1 MARPIIHQ
9 LCRSIKAITRVLLV
23 IVPLLSIG
31 CARSP
36 TKQPESP
43 TLYLSPIPPA
53 VAAAHSPAYLISEP
67 SATFNKIGTP
77 SSRTTTGDDPEIF
90 VDPNRPTI
98 YFESQEFQTAK
109 GRYTNLIYRIHFPAV
124 PLDWGRINLTAGR
137 NSGLLFIY
145 TLDET
150 KTLLLVTTLH
160 TCGCFL
166 AFLPTDA
173 MPKSGLPAGWSTG
186 PQSVY
191 GQSLP
196 GILHL
201 GKDRT
206 ASRIVFTLTSETHRV
221 GDAAVVA
228 EDSLKIAADSL
239 TMDLLPMQ
247 ALYHLPFRDKTVS
260 FFETDGSRAGYVK
273 DNTKILERLLISWWA
288 MDLYVGEDKAY
299 GKDDQS
305 GAIFY
310 TSLKFWD
317 RKASNLKNFRAF
329 LAYWGW
335 QL

>member
-1 MARPIIHQ
+1 MVKPSIRQHYQ
-9 LCRSIKAITRVLLV
+9 SIKAITWALLV
-23 IVPLLSIG
+23 IGGLTFSS
-31 CARSP
+31 CARPP

-43 TLYLSPIPPA
+43 ALYLSPIPPA
-53 VAAAHSPAYLISEP
+53 VAAGHAPAYLIRDP

-77 SSRTTTGDDPEIF
+77 SGLATTGGDPEIF
-90 VDPNRPTI
+90 VDPERPTI

-109 GRYTNLIYRIHFPAV
+109 GRYTNLIYRIHFQEV
-124 PLDWGRINLTAGR
+124 PLDWGRVNLTAGR

-145 TLDET
+145 TFDET
-150 KTLLLVTTLH
+150 RTLLLVTTVH

-173 MPKSGLPAGWSTG
+173 MPKSGFPADWPIG
-186 PQSVY
+186 PQLVY
-191 GQSLP
+191 GYSLP
-196 GILHL
+196 EILHL
-201 GKDRT
+201 GKDQ
-206 ASRIVFTLTSETHRV
+206 AKSRIVFTLASETHRV
-221 GDAAVVA
+221 GDVTVAA
-228 EDSLKIAADSL
+228 EDTLKIAAESV

-299 GKDDQS
+299 GKDDKS

-317 RKASNLKNFRAF
+317 RKASDLKDFPTF

>member
-1 MARPIIHQ
+1 MVRPIKNQ

-23 IVPLLSIG
+23 IIPLLIIC
-31 CARSP
+31 CARPP
-36 TKQPESP
+36 TRQPESP
-43 TLYLSPIPPA
+43 ALYLSPIPPT
-53 VAAAHSPAYLISEP
+53 VAAGHAPAYLIRDP

-77 SSRTTTGDDPEIF
+77 SGRKTTGGDPEIF
-90 VDPNRPTI
+90 VDPKSPTI
-98 YFESQEFQTAK
+98 YFESQDFQTAK
-109 GRYTNLIYRIHFPAV
+109 GRYTNLIYRIHFQEV

-150 KTLLLVTTLH
+150 RTLPLVTTVH

-173 MPKSGLPAGWSTG
+173 MPKSGLPADWSTG

-196 GILHL
+196 GIIHL
-201 GKDRT
+201 GKDQT
-206 ASRIVFTLTSETHRV
+206 KNRIAFTLASETHRV
-221 GDAAVVA
+221 DDATVVA
-228 EDSLKIAADSL
+228 KDSLKAAADSM

-247 ALYHLPFRDKTVS
+247 ALSHLPFRDKTVS

-273 DNTKILERLLISWWA
+273 DNGKILERLLISWWA

-299 GKDDQS
+299 GKDDKS

-310 TSLKFWD
+310 TSLKFWA
-317 RKASNLKNFRAF
+317 RKASDLKDFPAF
-329 LAYWGW
+329 LSYWGW